1 MPLSAES
8 VHTIKTILDGATKE
22 GPTGLNGLTFV
33 AVDKDGKTLV
43 EHASG
48 TRGVNSQEPMDMDTS
63 FWIASCTKIVAT
75 IAVLQLVEQGSVP
88 LDDPEFVR
96 KMAPEIGAKKVYA
109 DGVNG
114 AEQQIS
120 VTMRMLLN
128 HTAGFAYAFFDA
140 RVNMRGRP
148 VGIAGGFH
156 SRRSATPVLDRVVLT
171 RLSPEFNGDE
181 EDILNSPMVNQPGK
195 SDPDHTRLAANKVP
209 KIAGSMWEYG
219 VNIDWAGIILER
231 HTGQKLN
238 DYIQEHIFQ
247 PLGISDVTMF
257 PTDNMRANLAHM
269 HQRDPATGA
278 LAERDHLYRRPFH
291 QTTKEQQQ
299 NFFHSAGAGLFA
311 KPKEYIKVLAALLNE
326 GVGPTTGNRILK
338 KETVDLMWENQI
350 PTQPNF
356 ARAGLPAA
364 DPTLANSLPEMYPQ
378 SGTKPR
384 GVQAG
389 TETPLTSLLSTQ
401 VPLRFDHVADF
412 VCCTLGNPPQGWGL
426 SMFLTLA
433 PGDTGRGANTGW
445 WCGLSNIFWWVDR
458 EKGVA
463 GILSGQILPFG
474 DPKVIQAWVG
484 VEKAI
489 YDGLE

>member
-1 MPLSAES
+1 MPLSAQS
-8 VHTIKTILDGATKE
+8 VQIIKSVLDGATKE
-22 GPTGLNGLTFV
+22 GPTGVNGLTFV

-48 TRGVNSQEPMDMDTS
+48 TRGVNSQEPMDMDTT

-75 IAVLQLVEQGSVP
+75 IAVLQLVEQGSIP
-88 LDDPEFVR
+88 LDDPEFI
-96 KMAPEIGAKKVYA
+96 KKLAPEIGAKKVYA

-114 AEQQIS
+114 AEQQGS

-140 RVNMRGRP
+140 RVSMRGRP
-148 VGIAGGFH
+148 VGIA
-156 SRRSATPVLDRVVLT
+156 
-171 RLSPEFNGDE
+171 EFNGDE
-181 EDILNSPMVNQPGK
+181 EDILNSPMVNQP
-195 SDPDHTRLAANKVP
+195 
-209 KIAGSMWEYG
+209 GSMWEYG

-238 DYIQEHIFQ
+238 DYMQEHIFK

-257 PTDNMRANLAHM
+257 PTDKMKANLAYM

-278 LAERDHLYRRPFH
+278 LTERDHLYRRPFY

-299 NFFHSAGAGLFA
+299 KFFHSAGAGLFA
-311 KPKEYIKVLAALLNE
+311 KPKEYVKVLTALLND
-326 GVGPTTGNRILK
+326 GVSPTTGNRILK

-350 PTQPNF
+350 PKQPDF
-356 ARAGLPAA
+356 ARAGLAAA

-378 SGTKPR
+378 S
-384 GVQAG
+384 
-389 TETPLTSLLSTQ
+389 
-401 VPLRFDHVADF
+401 
-412 VCCTLGNPPQGWGL
+412 GNPPQGWGL

-445 WCGLSNIFWWVDR
+445 WCGLSNLFWWVDR

-463 GILSGQILPFG
+463 GMLSGQILPFG